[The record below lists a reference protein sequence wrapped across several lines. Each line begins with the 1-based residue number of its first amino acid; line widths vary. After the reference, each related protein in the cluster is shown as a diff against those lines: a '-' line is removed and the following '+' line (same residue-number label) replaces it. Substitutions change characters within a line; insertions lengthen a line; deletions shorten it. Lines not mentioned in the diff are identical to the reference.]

1 MNVTRTI
8 WPNLSPVE
16 DRASKCSNRLHSVLL
31 LELEVLLPQGVDGV
45 NHDLDQLDL
54 GVAETVLVR
63 DVIGVASLTT
73 RLSLGATGLDSELLA
88 PGLELVHGLG
98 GPSREVHVDGGP
110 HASAQVGGAG
120 VDVSVLLGAGVVLA
134 SLSLDGISDSLDAA
148 GKTSED
154 TLDISSLLHGDD
166 AGLVLLVDPHEEGLC
181 SIVED
186 ATALGPVSL
195 HTSNSQVAVSGDEEE
210 VVINKL
216 LPDGLVHA
224 SEGVVG
230 ASEVTS
236 QVLQGGRE
244 GLLEVNSLLL
254 GDSGRQTE
262 SINIATNTDT
272 GGVDRDISAN
282 VALDLLSV
290 HVGGVLGI
298 SGDAVVLLDDS
309 IEDLREVLVGVP
321 VSGVDAAV
329 LVVELN
335 GAGAGLG
342 NGEAAGLGLDV
353 LDFVP
358 SLLGHVLGDQGVGG
372 LDDGELSRHSEY

>member
-1 MNVTRTI
+1 MV
-8 WPNLSPVE
+8 VFGY
-16 DRASKCSNRLHSVLL
+16 LHAVLL
-31 LELEVLLPQGVDGV
+31 LELHVLLVQGVDSV
-45 NHDLDQLDL
+45 NHGLDKLDL
-54 GVAETVLVR
+54 GVSQSVLVG
-63 DVIGVASLTT
+63 DVVGVSGLAA
-73 RLSLGATGLDSELLA
+73 RLSAGATGLDSELLA
-88 PGLELVHGLG
+88 PGLELVDGLG
-98 GPSREVHVDGGP
+98 GPSGEVHVNRGP
-110 HASAQVGGAG
+110 HACAQVGGAG
-120 VDVSVLLGAGVVLA
+120 VDVSVLLGAGIVLA

-148 GKTSED
+148 GKTSKD

-166 AGLVLLVDPHEEGLC
+166 AGLVLLVDPHEEGLGV
-181 SIVED
+181 IVED
-186 ATALGPVSL
+186 STALGPVTL

-210 VVINKL
+210 VVIHKL

-272 GGVDRDISAN
+272 GGVDRDISTN
-282 VALDLLSV
+282 VTLDLLSV

-309 IEDLREVLVGVP
+309 IEDLSKVLVGVP
-321 VSGVDAAV
+321 VSSVDAAV

-335 GAGAGLG
+335 GASAGLG
-342 NGEAAGLGLDV
+342 DGEAAGLGLDV
-353 LDFVP
+353 LDLVP